1 MGMHRELTDDD
12 TISWLR
18 ADVIKLAAALTEE
31 QRKELM
37 VFVAY
42 AAEIF
47 GDAQRFPNV
56 EWETS

>member
-1 MGMHRELTDDD
+1 MTNRLTDDD

-31 QRKELM
+31 QRKQLM
-37 VFVAY
+37 LFVAY

-47 GDAQRFPNV
+47 GDAQNFPDV
-56 EWETS
+56 EWETR